1 MQIIDDRRAL
11 HAIPELEKDLPKTL
25 DYVRLKLAFLSCQV
39 FSPSQGSLCAW
50 FDFGA
55 NSAIAFRSDMD
66 ALPVTEKT
74 CAPYASQHPGKMH
87 ACGHDGH
94 MAMLLELARRLNGRK
109 NMRKNVLLVF
119 QCAEET
125 PGGAKEICDSGVFK
139 KYKVEAIF
147 GVHLWPGLEK
157 GVLSSRKNEMLSRI
171 CEVAVDIKGKAVH
184 VGRASEGL
192 DALAA
197 AVEFYNRATAMEK
210 ALPPDVPCLLKFG
223 KLEGGAARN
232 VVAGQA
238 RLEGTL
244 RCFRD
249 DVFHNLRS
257 GLVTLAKDLEDSTG
271 CTVDIH
277 MPDGYPAVIN
287 DPELFDKVCA
297 MVPVQQ
303 LEEPLMISED
313 FSWYQRFVP
322 GVFFLLGI
330 GDAPALH
337 ANNFDFDESVLLKGV
352 EFYETI
358 IQKYNEVTK

>member
-25 DYVRLKLAFLSCQV
+25 DYVRLNLAFLSCQV
-39 FSPSQGSLCAW
+39 FSPCAGSLCAW

-74 CAPYASQHPGKMH
+74 GKPYASQHPGKMH

-109 NMRKNVLLVF
+109 DLKKNVLLVF

-147 GVHLWPGLEK
+147 GIHLWPGLEK
-157 GVLSSRKNEMLSRI
+157 GVIASRKNEMLSRN
-171 CEVAVDIKGKAVH
+171 CEVTVTVTGKATH
-184 VGRASEGL
+184 VARAGEGL
-192 DALAA
+192 DAIAA
-197 AVEFYNRATAMEK
+197 AVEFYNRACAMEK
-210 ALPPDVPCLLKFG
+210 ALPPETLRLLKFG
-223 KLEGGAARN
+223 KLQGGTVRN
-232 VVAGQA
+232 VIAGQA

-244 RCFRD
+244 RSFRD
-249 DVFHNLRS
+249 EVFHGLRS
-257 GLVTLAKDLEDSTG
+257 GLVTLAKDVEDATG
-271 CTVDIH
+271 CKMDVH
-277 MPDGYPAVIN
+277 MTDGYPAVIN
-287 DPELFDKVCA
+287 PPELYDKVCSLA
-297 MVPVQQ
+297 PVQQ
-303 LEEPLMISED
+303 LEAPFMISED
-313 FSWYQRFVP
+313 FSWYQRFIP
-322 GVFFLLGI
+322 GVFFFLGI

-337 ANNFDFDESVLLKGV
+337 ADTFDFDEMVLLKGV
-352 EFYETI
+352 EFYEALL
-358 IQKYNEVTK
+358 QQFR

>member
-25 DYVRLKLAFLSCQV
+25 DYIRLKLAFLSCQV
-39 FSPSQGSLCAW
+39 FSPSEGSLCAW

-74 CAPYASQHPGKMH
+74 GAPYASQHPGKMH

-109 NMRKNVLLVF
+109 DMRKNVLLVF

-125 PGGAKEICDSGVFK
+125 PGGAKDICDSGVFK

-147 GVHLWPGLEK
+147 GVHLWPGIEK
-157 GVLSSRKNEMLSRI
+157 GVIASRKNEMLSRI
-171 CEVAVDIKGKAVH
+171 CDVTVTVTGKAAH
-184 VGRASEGL
+184 VGKASEGL
-192 DALAA
+192 DAMAA
-197 AVEFYNRATAMEK
+197 VVEFYNRVTAMEK
-210 ALPPDVPCLLKFG
+210 ELPAEILRLLKFG
-223 KLEGGAARN
+223 KIQAGAARN
-232 VVAGQA
+232 VIADQA
-238 RLEGTL
+238 RMEGTL
-244 RCFRD
+244 RCFQD
-249 DVFHNLRS
+249 DLFHNMRAF
-257 GLVTLAKDLEDSTG
+257 LVTLAKELEDSTG

-277 MPDGYPAVIN
+277 MTDGYPTVTN

-303 LEEPLMISED
+303 LAEPLMISED

-337 ANNFDFDESVLLKGV
+337 ANTFDFDESVLLQGV
-352 EFYETI
+352 EFYEELI
-358 IQKYNEVTK
+358 RQYK

>member
-74 CAPYASQHPGKMH
+74 GKPYASQHPGKMH

-109 NMRKNVLLVF
+109 DMKRNVLLVF

-125 PGGAKEICDSGVFK
+125 PGGAKEICDRGVFK

-147 GVHLWPGLEK
+147 GIHLWPGLEK
-157 GVLSSRKNEMLSRI
+157 GVIASRKNEMLSRN
-171 CEVAVDIKGKAVH
+171 CEVTVTVTGKAAH

-192 DALAA
+192 DALAT
-197 AVEFYNRATAMEK
+197 AVDFYNAAIAMEK
-210 ALPPDVPCLLKFG
+210 ALPPAVLRLLKFG
-223 KLEGGAARN
+223 KIRAGEVRN
-232 VVAGQA
+232 VIAAQA
-238 RLEGTL
+238 KLEGTL
-244 RCFRD
+244 RSFQD

-257 GLVTLAKDLEDSTG
+257 GLVTLAKELEERTG
-271 CTVDIH
+271 CTVDVH
-277 MPDGYPAVIN
+277 LTDGYPAVIN
-287 DPELFDKVCA
+287 PPELYDKVCGL
-297 MVPVQQ
+297 VPVQQ
-303 LEEPLMISED
+303 LEEPFMISED
-313 FSWYQRFVP
+313 FSWYQRFIP
-322 GVFFLLGI
+322 GVFFFLGV
-330 GDAPALH
+330 GDTPALH
-337 ANNFDFDESVLLKGV
+337 ADTFDFDESVLLKGV
-352 EFYETI
+352 EFYEALI
-358 IQKYNEVTK
+358 RQYK